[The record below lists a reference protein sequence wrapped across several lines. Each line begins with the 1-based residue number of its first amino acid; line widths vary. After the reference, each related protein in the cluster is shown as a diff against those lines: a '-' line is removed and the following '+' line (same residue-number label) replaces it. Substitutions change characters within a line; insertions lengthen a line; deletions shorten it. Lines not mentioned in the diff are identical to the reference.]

1 MNRVRFPAGAVEGDS
16 PLLYSLFKRFL
27 TDSGALPTE
36 PHVSSLEQAK
46 TSGCLKRRGS
56 AQHHKSR
63 HKERLERHEPSMHGV
78 RKMEVPVSH
87 GRMLSDDFGRRR
99 SARDSGATDTKAIRS
114 AGLKATGLTLV
125 QDSFLGAPVCSL
137 TATFGL
143 KSLK

>member
-1 MNRVRFPAGAVEGDS
+1 MR
-16 PLLYSLFKRFL
+16 
-27 TDSGALPTE
+27 
-36 PHVSSLEQAK
+36 
-46 TSGCLKRRGS
+46 
-56 AQHHKSR
+56 
-63 HKERLERHEPSMHGV
+63 GV

-125 QDSFLGAPVCSL
+125 QDSFLGAPACSL

-143 KSLK
+143 KLF